1 MNYVQQFP
9 DIEQQLRPFLVGYIE
24 RYWMTQVGTRIL
36 SVFGCE
42 YRTNN
47 YLESFHSPLL
57 TQMSKHPN
65 IWDFICEIILM
76 NIISSIIL
84 ILSNYTKNIFF

>member
-9 DIEQQLRPFLVGYIE
+9 DIEQQSRPFLVGYIE
-24 RYWMTQVGTRIL
+24 RYWLTQVGTRIL

-47 YLESFHSPLL
+47 YLESFHSTLL

-65 IWDFICEIILM
+65 IWDFIHEIIL
-76 NIISSIIL
+76 
-84 ILSNYTKNIFF
+84 

>member
-9 DIEQQLRPFLVGYIE
+9 DIEQQLRTFLVGYIE
-24 RYWMTQVGTRIL
+24 RYWLTQVGTRIL

-47 YLESFHSPLL
+47 YLESFPSTLL

-65 IWDFICEIILM
+65 IWDFIREIILYYTINIM
-76 NIISSIIL
+76 NIIL
-84 ILSNYTKNIFF
+84 ITYTFWLL